1 MGQHTR
7 LGRRVGGSTG
17 TNFIG
22 VLVAAQRMRTAGLQG
37 SIVTILCDSGERYSH
52 SYYNSHW
59 YEKHGIDVNSA
70 DAVLNAALSG
80 TSLDDIKQVWSHSGC
95 ATG

>member
-1 MGQHTR
+1 MSARR

-22 VLVAAQRMRTAGLQG
+22 VLEAARRMRDRGMPG

-52 SYYNSHW
+52 SYYNPQW
-59 YEKHGIDVNSA
+59 YMKHGIDITSA
-70 DAVLNAALSG
+70 DARLQAAL
-80 TSLDDIKQVWSHSGC
+80 
-95 ATG
+95 TGAVIPEVQSEWGAEAG